1 MLIILDEKLIVEI
14 ISVFIWSVN
23 LNMFNKVELFFIIVV
38 FDYEYLN
45 V

>member
-23 LNMFNKVELFFIIVV
+23 LNMFNKVEFYFL
-38 FDYEYLN
+38 
-45 V
+45 